1 MNRNKYT
8 FLITIMFV
16 VTFSIIVAQAFRP
29 NEIPNGGVFDCA
41 NCHTNPNGG
50 GNRNSFG
57 QQVENGF
64 LTQPGAGGHV
74 IWNSSLAS
82 LDSDGDGFTNGEE
95 LQDPNGT
102 WSGGSIGN
110 PSLVTNPGDPNSHPS
125 TTSVDVSDNNLIPD
139 NYVLKQNYPNP
150 FNPSTTINFS
160 ITNQSFIS
168 LNVYNSL
175 GQLVEQL
182 INEELSAGNYS
193 ANWRAVNLSSGVYY
207 YTLTT
212 SNFSETKK
220 MILMK

>member
-1 MNRNKYT
+1 MGKKKYT
-8 FLITIMFV
+8 FLIGALFV
-16 VTFSIIVAQAFRP
+16 ITFSVVIAQVFRP
-29 NEIPNGGVFDCA
+29 DEIPNGHKFECS
-41 NCHTNPNGG
+41 NCHISSVGG
-50 GNRNSFG
+50 DDRNLFG
-57 QQVENGF
+57 QTVEEEF

-74 IWNSSLAS
+74 IWGAALAA

-102 WSGGSIGN
+102 WSSGSIGN
-110 PSLVTNPGDPNSHPS
+110 ASLVTNPGDPNSHPA

-139 NYVLKQNYPNP
+139 SFVLEQNYPNP

-175 GQLVEQL
+175 GQLVEEL
-182 INEELSAGNYS
+182 INEELSAGNYN
-193 ANWRAVNLSSGVYY
+193 ANWRAANLSSGVYY

-220 MILMK
+220 